1 MQTSRFKG
9 VRPRRTFFGVP
20 ADEFPQFSS
29 VVQLSLCRYA
39 NQTRNLESG
48 SGRGHVSNDAID
60 SRAVELNRAGLEY
73 SLS

>member
-1 MQTSRFKG
+1 MG
-9 VRPRRTFFGVP
+9 N
-20 ADEFPQFSS
+20 
-29 VVQLSLCRYA
+29 A

-48 SGRGHVSNDAID
+48 SAAGHVSYDAID